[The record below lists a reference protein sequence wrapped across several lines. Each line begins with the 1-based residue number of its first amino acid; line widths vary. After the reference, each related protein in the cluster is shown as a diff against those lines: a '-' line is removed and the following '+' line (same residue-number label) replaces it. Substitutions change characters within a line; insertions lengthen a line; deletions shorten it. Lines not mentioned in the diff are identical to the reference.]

1 MADIWY
7 AHIRNTNLLGQVE
20 LWRCSSWGINSS
32 EDSSVGSVCPCP
44 LPPQPN
50 NKSEIQQHS
59 VQKACMAHST
69 SRLTLIPVMSLRQ
82 VGCIDLFHHKFSH
95 KCSRCVL
102 LQLPL
107 SILSWTLKAFFIS
120 IQRNVTQNQSAQ
132 GPLRSCCI
140 MHVGSKLQHRF
151 VSTLHAHAFALPLA
165 AAADCPWADAWF
177 LSHRRS
183 RSVSWSD

>member
-1 MADIWY
+1 M
-7 AHIRNTNLLGQVE
+7 
-20 LWRCSSWGINSS
+20 
-32 EDSSVGSVCPCP
+32 GSVCPCP

-69 SRLTLIPVMSLRQ
+69 SRLTLNPVMSLRQ
-82 VGCIDLFHHKFSH
+82 VGGINLFHHNFSN
-95 KCSRCVL
+95 KCSRRVL

-132 GPLRSCCI
+132 GPLRYSCCI

-151 VSTLHAHAFALPLA
+151 VSTSHAHAFAWPLA
-165 AAADCPWADAWF
+165 ATADCP
-177 LSHRRS
+177 
-183 RSVSWSD
+183 